1 MKILLD
7 THVAIWSIIDTDKLP
22 QDLLNEIENYDN
34 EVYVSMVS
42 VWEVAL
48 KSAKSNEKIP
58 LDEKKFI
65 EKKKKMD
72 FNILPIKTRHIMNLR
87 KLIVKD
93 ENINHKDPFDRM
105 LLSQTDV
112 EDMMFY
118 TKDKALANYKIKNVN
133 MI

>member
-1 MKILLD
+1 MWLY
-7 THVAIWSIIDTDKLP
+7 
-22 QDLLNEIENYDN
+22 LLNEIENYDN

-65 EKKKKMD
+65 EYITKMD

>member
-1 MKILLD
+1 
-7 THVAIWSIIDTDKLP
+7 
-22 QDLLNEIENYDN
+22 
-34 EVYVSMVS
+34 
-42 VWEVAL
+42 
-48 KSAKSNEKIP
+48 
-58 LDEKKFI
+58 
-65 EKKKKMD
+65 
-72 FNILPIKTRHIMNLR
+72 MNLR

>member
-65 EKKKKMD
+65 EYITKMD

-118 TKDKALANYKIKNVN
+118 TKDKALDNYKIKNVN